1 MKTAPSGVGFLI
13 VSSYSAL
20 PTNVPIPGLPIE
32 TPAQRLA
39 LLRMRVL
46 GDKDLFRHIVSFD

>member
-20 PTNVPIPGLPIE
+20 PQGKSPNPQHKKQLP
-32 TPAQRLA
+32 RLE
-39 LLRMRVL
+39 R
-46 GDKDLFRHIVSFD
+46 K

>member
-20 PTNVPIPGLPIE
+20 PQEKSPNP
-32 TPAQRLA
+32 RLKKR
-39 LLRMRVL
+39 LLLL
-46 GDKDLFRHIVSFD
+46 GKK